1 MKILYVPNEWG
12 TARQSGMRR
21 AFATLVDRGLIEDVK
36 IYSLLWRIRQGE
48 GVGAARGL
56 LEAAKAFAPDLILM
70 QHLGGTGLNDDFF
83 SELRAVGKHRMIYH
97 EGDPYSRWKHR
108 LPSEAKS
115 AGRHSDVVFTVGKD
129 VFRSNFLRAG
139 SRDVRWCSSVFDP
152 GRFGKANALTTSHR
166 DFDVVM
172 IANKSQA
179 RTPFTGH
186 PNSRQREELVRR
198 LAHAFG
204 PKFAIYGN
212 GWTGPSA
219 QGPVDYS
226 KQDVAI
232 HSGWI
237 STNWDHYAGEASYF
251 SDRLPTTLATGSV
264 HVTTLHPGFDAIFQN
279 SEPFIQFG
287 RSPKDVVRCVENLLS
302 TRTTEDFIRGAIEG
316 RKFADRHFRQ
326 DDQLVT
332 MLNFDQILIDPTQ
345 ASAAWDTNS
354 RLLMEV

>member
-21 AFATLVDRGLIEDVK
+21 AFATLVDRGLVEDVK
-36 IYSLLWRIRQGE
+36 IYSLLWRVRQGE
-48 GVGAARGL
+48 GAAAARGL
-56 LEAAKAFAPDLILM
+56 LEAARAFAPDLILM

-83 SELRAVGKHRMIYH
+83 SALNPASNQRLIYH
-97 EGDPYSRWKHR
+97 EADPYSRWKHR
-108 LPSEAKS
+108 LPPEAKS

-129 VFRSNFLRAG
+129 VFRSNFLRTG

-152 GRFGKANALTTSHR
+152 GRFGKTNTLTAAQR
-166 DFDVVM
+166 EFDVVM
-172 IANKSQA
+172 IANKSRA

-186 PNSRQREELVRR
+186 PNSRQREELVKR
-198 LAHAFG
+198 LTKAFG
-204 PKFAIYGN
+204 PRFAIYGN

-226 KQDVAI
+226 NQNAAI

-264 HVTTLHPGFDAIFQN
+264 HVTTFHPGFDDIFRN
-279 SEPFIQFG
+279 SEQFIQFG
-287 RSPKDVVRCVENLLS
+287 MSPKDVVSSIENLLS
-302 TRTTEDFIRGAIEG
+302 TRTTEDFIRAAVEG
-316 RKFADRHFRQ
+316 QKFADLHFRQ
-326 DDQLVT
+326 DDQLVS
-332 MLNFDQILIDPTQ
+332 MLNFERILIDPTQ
-345 ASAAWDTNS
+345 ASSAWDTNS
-354 RLLMEV
+354 RMLTEV